1 MMRKNV
7 LFSTLI
13 IAVLALG
20 IGANTAVFSIV
31 HEVLLK
37 LLPFRDPSKLLI
49 VWDTYLPQYAKVGVS
64 PAELQSWQTQQDL
77 FEETA
82 WYRYVP
88 QDGNLAIP
96 GEDPIAVHA
105 DFISTNMFSML
116 GTPPLMGRP
125 FASTEGPHS
134 ALLSDRIWRT
144 RFAAGPA
151 SSEKRSASKTIH

>member
-1 MMRKNV
+1 M
-7 LFSTLI
+7 
-13 IAVLALG
+13 
-20 IGANTAVFSIV
+20 
-31 HEVLLK
+31 LLK
-37 LLPFRDPSKLLI
+37 PLPFRDPSKLLT
-49 VWDTYLPQYAKVGVS
+49 VWNTYLPQYAKVGLS